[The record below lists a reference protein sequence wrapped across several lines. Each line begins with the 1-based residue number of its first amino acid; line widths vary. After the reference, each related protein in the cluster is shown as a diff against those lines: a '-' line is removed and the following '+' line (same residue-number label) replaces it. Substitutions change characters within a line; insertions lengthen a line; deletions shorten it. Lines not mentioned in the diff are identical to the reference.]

1 MKRFIVKAFANRT
14 IRKNKIWIENPIDA
28 QRTTFNLL
36 IKKGRKTKFGKDRK
50 FDQINSYQDYK
61 KAVDIATYEDLKPY
75 IDLILKGHK
84 NVLWPGQPKYLS
96 KTSGTTSGIK
106 YIPITKESLPYYI
119 IAARDAILNY
129 IYQTGKT
136 DFVLGKQIFLQ
147 GSPKLDFQNGVAI
160 GRLSGIVAHHVPK
173 YLQKN
178 RMPSWET
185 NCIEDWEKKVDRI
198 VDETLHKK
206 MSIIAGIP
214 PWVKMYFEK
223 IIEKV
228 NTPVGDHFSD
238 FSLFI
243 YGGVNYEPYRQTFET
258 LIGKKIDSIETY
270 PASEGFIAYQDQLDK
285 KDLLLLVN
293 GGIFYEFIKLKD
305 VNQPKPER
313 ISLKDV
319 ELNVDYVLLLTTN
332 AGLWAYDIGDTVR
345 FTSILPYRI
354 LVTGR
359 VKHFI
364 SAFGEHVIGSEV
376 EYALK
381 KASEKIGESV
391 QVNEFTVAPQVNPTS
406 GLPLHE
412 WYIEFQTIPKNIGE
426 FELLI
431 DDALQFKNLYYQ
443 DLVVGKIIRPLKIK
457 QVKPGGFN
465 SYMRDIG
472 KLGGQNKVPRLSNN
486 RKVVNGL
493 QPYLKTK
500 PEI

>member
-1 MKRFIVKAFANRT
+1 
-14 IRKNKIWIENPIDA
+14 
-28 QRTTFNLL
+28 
-36 IKKGRKTKFGKDRK
+36 
-50 FDQINSYQDYK
+50 
-61 KAVDIATYEDLKPY
+61 
-75 IDLILKGHK
+75 
-84 NVLWPGQPKYLS
+84 
-96 KTSGTTSGIK
+96 
-106 YIPITKESLPYYI
+106 
-119 IAARDAILNY
+119 
-129 IYQTGKT
+129 
-136 DFVLGKQIFLQ
+136 
-147 GSPKLDFQNGVAI
+147 
-160 GRLSGIVAHHVPK
+160 
-173 YLQKN
+173 
-178 RMPSWET
+178 
-185 NCIEDWEKKVDRI
+185 
-198 VDETLHKK
+198 
-206 MSIIAGIP
+206 
-214 PWVKMYFEK
+214 
-223 IIEKV
+223 
-228 NTPVGDHFSD
+228 
-238 FSLFI
+238 
-243 YGGVNYEPYRQTFET
+243 
-258 LIGKKIDSIETY
+258 
-270 PASEGFIAYQDQLDK
+270 
-285 KDLLLLVN
+285 
-293 GGIFYEFIKLKD
+293 
-305 VNQPKPER
+305 
-313 ISLKDV
+313 
-319 ELNVDYVLLLTTN
+319 LLTTN